1 VLIRHCVEESNV
13 NENMIVI
20 DPRQIRHVVVMARRI
35 KSLSGL
41 IDPTSHLNLD
51 FPDHKVTTCIIA
63 EKFQI
68 GAAVKLADR
77 GLVFAA
83 IDRSAFNHYGPI
95 DYTKRLSDMI
105 EAVNKVRQSKIA
117 KEKEEGGEG
126 ARKIK

>member
-1 VLIRHCVEESNV
+1 MLIRHCVEESNV

-41 IDPTSHLNLD
+41 IDPASHLNLD

-68 GAAVKLADR
+68 GAAVKLADK
-77 GLVFAA
+77 GLVFA
-83 IDRSAFNHYGPI
+83 IVGRSAFSHYGPV
-95 DYTKRLSDMI
+95 DYTKRLSDMVG
-105 EAVNKVRQSKIA
+105 AVNKLRQLTIA
-117 KEKEEGGEG
+117 KNNKKMNEDDQEK
-126 ARKIK
+126 